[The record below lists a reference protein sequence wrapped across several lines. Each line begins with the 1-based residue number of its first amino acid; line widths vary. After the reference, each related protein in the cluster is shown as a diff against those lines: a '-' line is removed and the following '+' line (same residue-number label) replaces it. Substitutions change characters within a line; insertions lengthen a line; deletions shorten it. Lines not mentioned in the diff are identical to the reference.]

1 MTRKRKQ
8 CLIHPYHSCLFHAP
22 PSFRAVPGLMPPSS
36 IPRNVRNSEIDVS
49 DEHRSGFALFRTN
62 IAGGHRVTSS
72 RHLDKPCHNSR
83 HRSPPC
89 ESPCAKDRRVR
100 LEHSSCSTGD
110 LGHPPG
116 GPKSAHQRHSFGQTF
131 TEKNVSSAAPRL
143 GFPSFP
149 SPSLSHPVSAKASE
163 RACATF
169 SSPGHGGA
177 HPWGLFAYTAQTGMG
192 PCGQGRHGIHPK
204 RAYRHLFH
212 TWTEVTLHRNSYH
225 LSTAVKT

>member
-36 IPRNVRNSEIDVS
+36 IPRNVRNSEIDFS

-131 TEKNVSSAAPRL
+131 TEKKRQLCRATAGVSIV
-143 GFPSFP
+143 
-149 SPSLSHPVSAKASE
+149 SLAVAEP
-163 RACATF
+163 
-169 SSPGHGGA
+169 PGVRKG
-177 HPWGLFAYTAQTGMG
+177 
-192 PCGQGRHGIHPK
+192 
-204 RAYRHLFH
+204 
-212 TWTEVTLHRNSYH
+212 V
-225 LSTAVKT
+225 